1 MNFLRF
7 VLSLAAF
14 LQPLI
19 TSMPTAFAQSGEP
32 LTDSDDGGYS
42 NPTDAPRE
50 EAATDRDEKI
60 LERITVVGSP
70 DRLSE
75 IPGSAAFLDGEQ
87 LDEAK
92 TGLGDITRALRTVPG
107 LNIVEED
114 GYGLRPNIG
123 MRGTPSERSNS
134 ITLMEDG
141 VLIAPAPYAA
151 PAAYFFPSFAR
162 MAGVEV
168 LKGAGQIKY
177 GPRTTG
183 GSLNMLS
190 TAIPSSMKV
199 SLDAA
204 AGSYDTQRAHLYV
217 GDSFRY
223 GGYLLETFQLH
234 TDGFKELDNGED
246 TGFDLGDYVA
256 KFRINTDKDAEMYQQ
271 LQFKFGYYEQD
282 ADETYLGLTS
292 GDFAKTPLRRYAAS
306 QNDKVE
312 INQYQYSLQHYIELS
327 DKWDVTTTG
336 YYNTLDRRW
345 NKLDS
350 VGGQSLS
357 TVLEK
362 PADYADAFSWLT
374 GEDSP
379 ENALTMRDADRNY
392 FARGVQTVM
401 VGKVDTDLMD
411 HRIEFGARYHQDQE
425 DRQQVDNGYQM
436 LDGDMVQT
444 LTGVPLSQTNRI
456 GYAAATALYL
466 QDTVTA
472 GKWRFIPGLRFEDI
486 KLVRK
491 DYGKVDPD
499 RSGESLKENTNH
511 IDVVIPGIGAE
522 YSFSPGLAAFA
533 GVHKGFSPPG
543 PSDVQGLKPEESI
556 AYELGT
562 NIKRNSLVSQ
572 VTFFYNDYDNLLGQD
587 SLSSGGTGSGDQFNL
602 GKAFTYGV
610 ESSLRY
616 DLNEW
621 FGSTF
626 NYPVYATYTYTD
638 AEFDSTFFSDQ
649 YGQVNDGDKIP
660 YISPNQFALGA
671 GVEHQD
677 YGKLLLRSYFVE
689 AMYTEP
695 SISSDVRGPKTDSYY
710 VVDAHVESPDLG
722 KGVRIYADFTNLFDN
737 QYIVAWRPAG
747 ARPGAPFTALG
758 GIKFAF

>member
-1 MNFLRF
+1 MKSLRR
-7 VLSLAAF
+7 LLYLTAF
-14 LQPLI
+14 LQPLLLSL
-19 TSMPTAFAQSGEP
+19 TTALAQSGEP
-32 LTDSDDGGYS
+32 LTEVDDGGYR
-42 NPTDAPRE
+42 NTTDAPQE

-70 DRLSE
+70 DKLSN
-75 IPGSAAFLDGEQ
+75 IPGSAAFLDGEL

-141 VLIAPAPYAA
+141 ILIAPAPYAA

-217 GDSFRY
+217 GDSFKY
-223 GGYLLETFQLH
+223 GGYLLETFQLN
-234 TDGFKELDNGED
+234 TAGFKELDNGED
-246 TGFDLGDYVA
+246 TGFNLGDYVG

-271 LQFKFGYYEQD
+271 LQFKVGYYEQD
-282 ADETYLGLTS
+282 ANETYLGLS
-292 GDFAKTPLRRYAAS
+292 SEDFAKTPLRRYAAS
-306 QNDKVE
+306 QLDKVT
-312 INQYQYSLQHYIELS
+312 INQHQYSLQHYIELS
-327 DKWDVTTTG
+327 NKLDVTTTG

-350 VGGQSLS
+350 VNGQSLS
-357 TVLEK
+357 TVLEN

-374 GEDSP
+374 GETSP
-379 ENALTMRDADRNY
+379 EDALKMRDADRSY
-392 FARGVQTVM
+392 FGRGVQTVM
-401 VGKVDTDLMD
+401 VGKVDSQLMD

-425 DRQQVDNGYQM
+425 DRQQVDNLYQM
-436 LDGDMVQT
+436 LDGDMQET
-444 LTGVPLSQTNRI
+444 LAGAPLSQTNRI

-491 DYGKVDPD
+491 DYGKTDPD
-499 RSGESLKENTNH
+499 RSGESLKEDTNYV
-511 IDVVIPGIGAE
+511 DVLIPGIGAE
-522 YSFSPGLAAFA
+522 YSFSPRLAAFA

-543 PSDVQGLKPEESI
+543 PSDVQGLKPEESV

-610 ESSLRY
+610 ESSMRY

-621 FGSTF
+621 IGSTF

-660 YISPNQFALGA
+660 YISPNQFAIGA

-689 AMYTEP
+689 AMYTDP
-695 SISSDVRGPKTDSYY
+695 SIGSDIRGPQTDSYY

-722 KGVRIYADFTNLFDN
+722 KGVRLYADVTNIFDN
-737 QYIVAWRPAG
+737 QYIVAWRPSG
-747 ARPGAPFTALG
+747 ARPGAPLMALG
-758 GIKFAF
+758 GVKFAF